1 MLTRPPPSSI
11 PDSPGAYIFRDG
23 HDQVL
28 YVGKAKVLRHRL
40 ANYFA
45 AELQPRTRAMVTAAA
60 GVEWIV
66 TGTEVEALMLEYALI
81 KEHRPRFNI
90 RLVDDKSFPYLAL
103 TRGDE
108 WPRAQVMRGRRRKD
122 VQYFGPYA
130 HAYAIRGTLDLLLRT
145 FPVRTC
151 KDSKFANHESLG
163 SPCLLFHI
171 DRCSG
176 PCVGAVTAE
185 RYEGFVEGMA
195 RFLQGHDDELLDTLT
210 VQMEEASSSQDYER
224 AGRLRDQRVAVERV
238 LAKQQ
243 LVTQRKETFDVIAID
258 QDDLEASVVVLHVRL
273 GRIRGRKRVILDKVE
288 DVTDAEMIGVLL
300 ERVYADEPP
309 PAEVLVPIEPDN
321 MGLWVKWLSQERGRP
336 VRLRVP
342 KRGAK
347 RHLMETGFANAR
359 EEFSRHRL
367 KRSSDHNA
375 RAKAISSLQEHL
387 GLAEA
392 PLRIE
397 CYDIST
403 IQGAFT
409 VASMVVFEDAL
420 PKKNQYRRFKIKT
433 VEGQDD
439 FAAMEEVLRRRFA
452 AYIAERKAGITEDS
466 KFAYPPTLIVVD
478 GGPGQLSRAV
488 KVLAEFDLAIP
499 VVGLA
504 KRLEEVYFPNM
515 SEPLQIPR
523 GDEALYLLQ
532 RVRDEAHRFAI
543 SYHRTLRGKGMVEST
558 LDGVPGIGAK
568 RRKDLL
574 RRFGSLKR
582 MREATEGQLAEV
594 VPASVAKEL
603 YNQLHTSP
611 ARSRRVLPQR

>member
-1 MLTRPPPSSI
+1 
-11 PDSPGAYIFRDG
+11 
-23 HDQVL
+23 
-28 YVGKAKVLRHRL
+28 
-40 ANYFA
+40 
-45 AELQPRTRAMVTAAA
+45 
-60 GVEWIV
+60 
-66 TGTEVEALMLEYALI
+66 
-81 KEHRPRFNI
+81 
-90 RLVDDKSFPYLAL
+90 
-103 TRGDE
+103 
-108 WPRAQVMRGRRRKD
+108 
-122 VQYFGPYA
+122 
-130 HAYAIRGTLDLLLRT
+130 
-145 FPVRTC
+145 
-151 KDSKFANHESLG
+151 
-163 SPCLLFHI
+163 
-171 DRCSG
+171 
-176 PCVGAVTAE
+176 
-185 RYEGFVEGMA
+185 
-195 RFLQGHDDELLDTLT
+195 
-210 VQMEEASSSQDYER
+210 
-224 AGRLRDQRVAVERV
+224 
-238 LAKQQ
+238 
-243 LVTQRKETFDVIAID
+243 
-258 QDDLEASVVVLHVRL
+258 
-273 GRIRGRKRVILDKVE
+273 
-288 DVTDAEMIGVLL
+288 
-300 ERVYADEPP
+300 
-309 PAEVLVPIEPDN
+309 